1 MKWRWVFTLA
11 TINNTYLGKKNHFT
25 SILHFPSQSVNT
37 TKKCNF
43 LFVSK
48 NYFII
53 LLYLFDIV
61 QGILQARILEWVAC
75 PFSIGSFWPRNW
87 TGVSCIAGGFFTSTE
102 LSGKHF
108 IYGSVYMLIQG
119 FTFKWRQLE
128 LCFFLYFQFFKALSV
143 LKFISVLEWQYVWNW
158 HFFL

>member
-75 PFSIGSFWPRNW
+75 PFSSGSSWPRNR
-87 TGVSCIAGGFFTSTE
+87 TRVFCIAGGFFTNWALREALIYVWKHKWSYICIWIWDMKW
-102 LSGKHF
+102 GKSAKQNE
-108 IYGSVYMLIQG
+108 GRLRTLIQERKKTG
-119 FTFKWRQLE
+119 
-128 LCFFLYFQFFKALSV
+128 S
-143 LKFISVLEWQYVWNW
+143 
-158 HFFL
+158 

>member
-1 MKWRWVFTLA
+1 MHWESEDSDIGIYEMKMGFHLSYYQH
-11 TINNTYLGKKNHFT
+11 TYLGKKNHFT

-37 TKKCNF
+37 IKKCNF

-75 PFSIGSFWPRNW
+75 PFSSGSSWPRNR
-87 TGVSCIAGGFFTSTE
+87 TRVSCIAGGFFLPTE
-102 LSGKHF
+102 LSRKPF
-108 IYGSVYMLIQG
+108 WII
-119 FTFKWRQLE
+119 
-128 LCFFLYFQFFKALSV
+128 
-143 LKFISVLEWQYVWNW
+143 EW
-158 HFFL
+158 